1 MVATPKRTPPSET
14 MALAT
19 AKKMVKESGPL
30 LRTLFETLMVAIQG
44 KIRTWIRGKPTSQG
58 HRRREHS
65 HHANKAE
72 DAALRPLAQ
81 VDGWQA
87 RHDEQAAQQHDD
99 RGRIVHP
106 AGDRLSGTSLRT
118 QQVARRDYHRPNEED
133 NLLGPREGPGHRPA
147 GDSPAAVVCCWA
159 ACSSWRACQPST
171 CASGRRAAPSAL
183 LA

>member
-1 MVATPKRTPPSET
+1 MT

-44 KIRTWIRGKPTSQG
+44 KIRTWIRGKPTS
-58 HRRREHS
+58 RS
-65 HHANKAE
+65 IAAANTAIMADKAE

-81 VDGWQA
+81 VEGWQA

-106 AGDRLSGTSLRT
+106 AGDRLSGTALRT
-118 QQVARRDYHRPNEED
+118 QQVARRDYHRPNEEHHGR
-133 NLLGPREGPGHRPA
+133 NPVKSRLGHFA
-147 GDSPAAVVCCWA
+147 TISLHSDLHLSPVDAYVPIAILRC
-159 ACSSWRACQPST
+159 
-171 CASGRRAAPSAL
+171 
-183 LA
+183 